1 MIKRNRGLP
10 CLSRGSLLLVLMCGI
25 MELPFV
31 QLTASP
37 TASCSILE
45 YNFNVPE
52 EQKKAVKR
60 KYKNN
65 TTMNK
70 NSPLR
75 NTTHTYCTYAQIK

>member
-60 KYKNN
+60 KYKING

-75 NTTHTYCTYAQIK
+75 NTTHAYVCTD

>member
-1 MIKRNRGLP
+1 
-10 CLSRGSLLLVLMCGI
+10 MCGI

-45 YNFNVPE
+45 YNFNVAE

-60 KYKNN
+60 KYKK
-65 TTMNK
+65 TVQQWIKTALYVTQHM
-70 NSPLR
+70 
-75 NTTHTYCTYAQIK
+75 HTYAQIK